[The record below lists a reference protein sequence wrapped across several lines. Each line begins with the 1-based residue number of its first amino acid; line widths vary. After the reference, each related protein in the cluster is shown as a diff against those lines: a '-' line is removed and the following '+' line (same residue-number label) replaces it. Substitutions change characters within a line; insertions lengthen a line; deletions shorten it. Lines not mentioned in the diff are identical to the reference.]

1 MPSPIPR
8 TMRIFRTFPPQP
20 SWRTAIMVLLAAAM
34 LVPLIVGNGFFFPY
48 VVPRNLYFRALVE
61 TGTAVVVLALCFG
74 RKRIDLRGEPVFWAL
89 VAFLGA
95 ATLSALFSPARM
107 HSFFGDFERMGGV
120 WAFLNLVLF
129 FLLLRTLRDEDWPW
143 ILNSALAVGLF
154 VSLSVIVQ
162 HGELAALARS
172 SDAIVSAA
180 TSAVRHH
187 RRVPASRAMDVGP
200 CASRA
205 VSLP

>member
-1 MPSPIPR
+1 FIVGQIHVPAATREKGLSVRIPR
-8 TMRIFRTFPPQP
+8 TFPIQP
-20 SWRTAIMVLLAAAM
+20 SWRSAIIVLLCAAT
-34 LVPLIVGNGFFFPY
+34 LVPVIFGSTFFFPY
-48 VVPRNLYFRALVE
+48 VVPRNLYFRAIVE
-61 TGTAVVVLALCFG
+61 IGTATLVLALCFG
-74 RKRIDLRGEPVFWAL
+74 RKRLDLRGEPIFWAL

-172 SDAIVSAA
+172 S
-180 TSAVRHH
+180 
-187 RRVPASRAMDVGP
+187 
-200 CASRA
+200 
-205 VSLP
+205 